1 MTNPVS
7 VTALTWWNMWWHPVT
22 FWQFTDNKQSAWNN
36 NHDKAGLASPAW
48 PGRTHSLVA
57 LQWANDRYSDWRIVS
72 WEYQWSTS
80 AVTKSLQITFQYLI
94 STQMFRGVFQ
104 MRANICFT
112 FKAYNCLRDF
122 WERLESD
129 SWIAGTQCGA
139 CCNES
144 KNFSRH
150 RCSKSHCHL
159 RSN

>member
-36 NHDKAGLASPAW
+36 NHDKAGLASPLR
-48 PGRTHSLVA
+48 PGLAAPTHSWLS
-57 LQWANDRYSDWRIVS
+57 NDRYSDWRIVS

-80 AVTKSLQITFQYLI
+80 AVTKSLQRTFQYLI
-94 STQMFRGVFQ
+94 STQTFRGVFQ

-112 FKAYNCLRDF
+112 FKAYTIVCETFKGRG
-122 WERLESD
+122 ESD
-129 SWIAGTQCGA
+129 SWIAQTQCGA
-139 CCNES
+139 CCNEN
-144 KNFSRH
+144 KNFSCH